1 MSLNVNQKRNFSKPF
16 CFVITKLFITLQSH
30 SKYCKVIGCC
40 MAVVVVVVV
49 VVDREDKMRLLLHL
63 VADIVD

>member
-49 VVDREDKMRLLLHL
+49 VDREDKMRLLLHL